1 MNINQDAFEYA
12 ISKIDDGFIFEFF
25 AQSFLSGLIGYDFIP
40 VGGTKDKGIDGIQH
54 LFGVGSDAKT
64 IVQISTESN
73 TQNKIDN
80 TINKLNEN
88 KVSFERLRFVTNR
101 NVNNIDSIVE
111 NIYKTYGKQL
121 IIHDIKWFKTNCN
134 SNQSVINSYN
144 AFSTKYLYEYDLPGK
159 HKVISNLDEDPRLY
173 VFLRQQFDS
182 DRPDH
187 DIDSLLVDSLIMYSL
202 EGTDPD
208 KGIFLSKDQVRDKIR
223 KYIKFDIRLLD
234 QKIDQRLAT
243 LTTKPRK
250 IKYHTQ
256 TKAYCLPY
264 ETRLEI
270 QNRNLLDEKLA
281 EQFFEETESFLK
293 QKLKVVGITVRD
305 MSGLISSI
313 INSIF
318 YRQGLEFSNFVLN
331 RDSTATFEQ
340 NLQSVV
346 SKAVDES
353 PVVPAN
359 KEKVKEL
366 ILITI
371 RDIIYNGSETQSR
384 YLRSLSK
391 TYLMMFMLHWEPKI
405 SVYFHSLASE
415 LKIFIDNSI
424 LIPAF
429 SEYYLESKNRRH
441 WNLLMGAKKAGISM
455 FINDALLNELITH
468 FKMIK
473 NKYEKYYRETEDF
486 YLNDD
491 IELLYI
497 DEILIRAY
505 FYARKRESI
514 KSFNDFLD
522 NFINPKMRN
531 IRDEVVEY
539 LREEFGIIHVS
550 NESWNIKVDQVEKER
565 LVAEL
570 KSRKSNETKANN
582 DAEMILAIYYLRAR
596 DNETASSGIFGY
608 KTWWLSK
615 DTNTYIAV
623 ENVFKKKKYEI
634 SCYIRPDFIF
644 NYIALMPSEA
654 EVKSAYEELFPTML
668 GVNLSYHLP
677 HEVSTTVRHKLLDFR
692 GRSPI
697 RVRQILKDLSNRLK
711 SDATLR
717 TKEKVELFFDE
728 ELKKMKKGII

>member
-80 TINKLNEN
+80 TIKKLNEN

-134 SNQSVINSYN
+134 SNQSVINSFN
-144 AFSTKYLYEYDLPGK
+144 SFSTKYLYEYKIPGK

-202 EGTDPD
+202 EDTDPD
-208 KGIFLSKDQVRDKIR
+208 KSIFLSKDQLRDKIR

-234 QKIDQRLAT
+234 QKIDQRLVA

-256 TKAYCLPY
+256 TDAYCLPY

-270 QNRNLLDEKLA
+270 QNRNLLDEKLT

-293 QKLKVVGITVRD
+293 QKLKIIGITVRD
-305 MSGLISSI
+305 MSGLVSSI
-313 INSIF
+313 INNIF

-331 RDSTATFEQ
+331 GDSTATFEQ

-353 PVVPAN
+353 VITSAN

-405 SVYFHSLASE
+405 SIYFHSLASE

-441 WNLLMGAKKAGISM
+441 WNLLIGAKKAGISM
-455 FINDALLNELITH
+455 FINDTLLNELITH
-468 FKMIK
+468 FKIIK
-473 NKYEKYYRETEDF
+473 MKYEKYYKQTEDF
-486 YLNDD
+486 YLSDD
-491 IELLYI
+491 IEILYI

-505 FYARKRESI
+505 FYARKRGSVR
-514 KSFNDFLD
+514 SFNDFLE
-522 NFINPKMRN
+522 NFINPEMRN
-531 IRDEVVEY
+531 IRDEIVEY

-550 NESWNIKVDQVEKER
+550 NESWDIKVDPVEKER

-570 KSRKSNETKANN
+570 KSLKAHETQANS
-582 DAEMILAIYYLRAR
+582 DAEMILSIYYLRAR

-623 ENVFKKKKYEI
+623 ENVFKRKKYEI

-644 NYIALMPSEA
+644 NYIALMPSES

-677 HEVSTTVRHKLLDFR
+677 HEVTTTVQHKLLDF
-692 GRSPI
+692 
-697 RVRQILKDLSNRLK
+697 
-711 SDATLR
+711 
-717 TKEKVELFFDE
+717 
-728 ELKKMKKGII
+728 KGLPQN